1 MPHIYTPDELRRF
14 FAETDKCRLC
24 PEVPYRHLVIPEFFR
39 LLLSCGLRCSEARL
53 LTVRDVDL
61 HQGILTV
68 RDSKNHN
75 SRLVPMPE
83 SMTLRLRRYA
93 GQVHPFPEPS
103 GYFFPGYGEK
113 PMTLGNI
120 YKNFRRFL
128 WKAGICLLY
137 TSHLLSVLTAWRG
150 RERYRRFPLRKQI
163 LPLMCFGKS
172 MKMRSSPE
180 G

>member
-1 MPHIYTPDELRRF
+1 M
-14 FAETDKCRLC
+14 
-24 PEVPYRHLVIPEFFR
+24 PEFFR

-75 SRLVPMPE
+75 SRLVPMPGIHDTE
-83 SMTLRLRRYA
+83 AAQVCRE
-93 GQVHPFPEPS
+93 VHPFPEPS
-103 GYFFPGYGEK
+103 GYFFPGYGGK

-128 WKAGICLLY
+128 WKAGIPIPG
-137 TSHLLSVLTAWRG
+137 TAPESMISDIQTPKISKPFSESSG
-150 RERYRRFPLRKQI
+150 FTGHTKQKRFGYFLI
-163 LPLMCFGKS
+163 
-172 MKMRSSPE
+172 
-180 G
+180 